1 MRIIFICGSLEP
13 GKDGVGD
20 YTRRLCGE
28 LLKQGVTVG
37 MLAYNDKHLHNK
49 METIQESDGYAIP
62 SLRLPHTWKSKAR
75 CKEAKAWIDLQN
87 PEWLSLQFVPY
98 AFHNKGVPVGLGR
111 QLKEMGTNRK
121 WHIMFHE
128 LWLGLRNNDS
138 IKFRVIGFLQRKIV
152 YFLIK
157 KINLEVVHTHTQFYI
172 AELLNMGLSPNYLP
186 IFSNIP
192 FNKIT
197 SENIISDIKKITF
210 VIFGTIHPNA
220 PVKQFA
226 EEVFDYFS
234 SKKELNCNLIIIG
247 KTGAEHNNWV
257 KEFHLL
263 GIDVKVYGELK
274 EEEVSYV
281 LQDASFGITTNPIF
295 VVEKSGTVAAM
306 REHNLPVI
314 IVAENTRPKN
324 DFKFNFDSNMVE
336 YKVGNF
342 CRLMNKKYDKLPY
355 RGVSEISIQF
365 LKDINVEQLTL
376 K

>member
-1 MRIIFICGSLEP
+1 MKIIFICGSLEP

-28 LLKQGVTVG
+28 LIKQGVSVG
-37 MLAYNDKHLHNK
+37 MLAFNDK
-49 METIQESDGYAIP
+49 YIP
-62 SLRLPHTWKSKAR
+62 GKIDAFQMSEDISIPCLRLSHTWKSNER
-75 CKEAKAWIDLQN
+75 TKEAKNWIALHN

-98 AFHNKGVPVGLGR
+98 AYHNKGLPLGLGN
-111 QLKEMGTNRK
+111 QLKKMGANRR

-128 LWLGLRNNDS
+128 LWLGLRKTDS
-138 IKFRVIGFLQRKIV
+138 LKYKIIGHIQRNIV
-152 YFLIK
+152 ANLTK
-157 KINLEVVHTHTQFYI
+157 KINLEVVHTNTQFYMR
-172 AELLNMGLSPNYLP
+172 ELLNIGLSPKYLP

-192 FNKIT
+192 FKKIP
-197 SENIISDIKKITF
+197 SEKIVSDIKKITF
-210 VIFGTIHPNA
+210 AIFGTIHPNA

-234 SKKELNCNLIIIG
+234 ANKEFSCNLIIIG
-247 KTGAEHNNWV
+247 KTGVEQNNWV

-263 GIDVKVYGELK
+263 GIDVKVYGEMK
-274 EEEVSYV
+274 SDDISHS

-314 IVAENTRPKN
+314 IVAENTRPKK
-324 DFKFNFDSNMVE
+324 DVKFNFDSDFVE

-342 CRLMNKKYDKLPY
+342 CKLMNKKYDKLPY
-355 RGVSEISIQF
+355 RGASEISLQF
-365 LKDINVEQLTL
+365 LKDIHAE
-376 K
+376 